1 MGMLNSSSIHFLPG
15 AFIMATITFDTHK
28 FIRKL
33 ESAGFTTDQAE
44 AVADAFRDASGEAD
58 LATKRDIREL
68 ELKIENRFEQIKGEL
83 TLIKWMLG
91 ILLGG
96 VIALVSKAFFSA

>member
-1 MGMLNSSSIHFLPG
+1 
-15 AFIMATITFDTHK
+15 MATITFDTHK

-33 ESAGFTTDQAE
+33 ESAGFSSEQAE
-44 AVADAFRDASGEAD
+44 AVADAFKDASGEAE
-58 LATKRDIREL
+58 LATKRDL
-68 ELKIENRFEQIKGEL
+68 EKLESKLDRIDTKLSGDM

-96 VIALVSKAFFSA
+96 VIALVMRNFFPS